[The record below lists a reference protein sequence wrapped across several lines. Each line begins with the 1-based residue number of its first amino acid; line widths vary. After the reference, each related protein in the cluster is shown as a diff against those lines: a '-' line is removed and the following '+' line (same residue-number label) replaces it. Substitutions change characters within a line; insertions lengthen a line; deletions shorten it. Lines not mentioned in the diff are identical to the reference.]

1 VIGLSELNTFI
12 LIVYY
17 ACVV

>member
-1 VIGLSELNTFI
+1 MGLSELNTFI